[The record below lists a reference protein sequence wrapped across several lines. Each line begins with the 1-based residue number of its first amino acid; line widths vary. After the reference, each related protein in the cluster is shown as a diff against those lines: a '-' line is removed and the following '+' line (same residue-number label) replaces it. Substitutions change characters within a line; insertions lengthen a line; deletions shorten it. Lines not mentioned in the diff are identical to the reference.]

1 MLILKNCRLIP
12 ELTEGFDGRYAD
24 LVIDNKKIMEIRPAG
39 QLQTEDCPVLDL
51 HNMTVVPGFFDLH
64 AHLMFVNQD
73 YNASMLR
80 EPNQYL
86 VDCMASAKSYLRQG
100 YTTIRDCGN
109 DFYACVYVR
118 SAVERGLV
126 QGCRVI
132 TSGKIL
138 SPTTKGNKCFGTL
151 YKEIDDPQQMLG
163 ACRYE
168 MSQGVDFIK
177 YMATGAVLNEGGVP
191 GAIVTTPEELAAITK
206 AADSLGTYVAA
217 HCHGTEGIYQ
227 AILNGVHT
235 IEHASYLDEKCIELI
250 LAKGNQTALI
260 PTFAI
265 VHTLVNEMY
274 PGGVLPEFVEKSKDA
289 GRHMRDGARMAMDA
303 GISVGWG
310 SDLDMEFRDRYPG
323 LEFMARKCLGVSNV
337 TLLRQATIDS
347 AKIIGLDDLCGTVKE
362 GKYADLAVF
371 DGNPDEDL
379 DVLQKLPAYVF
390 KEGKQFI
397 E

>member
-24 LVIDNKKIMEIRPAG
+24 IVIEDKRIKEIRPAG
-39 QLQTEDCPVLDL
+39 ELQAEGQTVLDM

-64 AHLMFVNQD
+64 AHLMFTNQD

-86 VDCMASAKSYLRQG
+86 LDCIASAKSYLRQG

-118 SAVERGLV
+118 SAVESGLV
-126 QGCRVI
+126 DGCRVI

-138 SPTTKGNKCFGTL
+138 SPTTMGNKSFGTL

-191 GAIVTTPEELAAITK
+191 GAMVTTPEELAAITK

-235 IEHASYLDEKCIELI
+235 IEHASYLDERCVELI
-250 LAKGNQTALI
+250 LKKGNQTALI
-260 PTFAI
+260 PTFA
-265 VHTLVNEMY
+265 VAYTVAEEMY
-274 PGGVLPEFVEKSKDA
+274 SGGVLPEFAEKARDA
-289 GRHMRDGARMAMDA
+289 SMHMRDGARMAMEA

-323 LEFMARKCLGVSNV
+323 LEFMSRKCLEVSNV

-347 AKIIGLDDLCGTVKE
+347 ARIVGMDDVCGTVKE

-371 DGNPDEDL
+371 AGNPDEDL
-379 DVLQKLPAYVF
+379 DVLKKLPVYVF